1 MKEVLSPAQIRR
13 NKRDAEIV
21 SYAIKI
27 HGLYSTKLAM
37 YMAIAEHV
45 GCSHITVVK
54 VLRKAGL

>member
-1 MKEVLSPAQIRR
+1 MTTVLSPAQIRR

-21 SYAIKI
+21 SHAKKI
-27 HGLYSTKLAM
+27 HGRYSTKLAM